1 MACIDWGNL
10 VSAHCGHRAQLL
22 LLQVFNPSSRHRD
35 NVHFQQASIGL
46 SSAYNDRRQPHG
58 GMPGM
63 RRRQFIT
70 LIGGAAVAWPARDAT
85 GIAPPMNPA
94 RLAGGPRGK

>member
-1 MACIDWGNL
+1 
-10 VSAHCGHRAQLL
+10 
-22 LLQVFNPSSRHRD
+22 
-35 NVHFQQASIGL
+35 
-46 SSAYNDRRQPHG
+46 
-58 GMPGM
+58 MPGM

>member
-1 MACIDWGNL
+1 MREGNL
-10 VSAHCGHRAQLL
+10 
-22 LLQVFNPSSRHRD
+22 LQCKELCRLTNVCEYWPSPD
-35 NVHFQQASIGL
+35 IAIGASPG
-46 SSAYNDRRQPHG
+46 G

-70 LIGGAAVAWPARDAT
+70 LIGGAAVAWPARVAT
-85 GIAPPMNPA
+85 GIAPPMNPS